1 MVSCQRYRPN
11 PSGSGGTFRMSNED
25 VVLAQTIHCY
35 RGNIPREDD
44 CVLNLVTL
52 ESMSITKDDHNENGV
67 IDRIF

>member
-1 MVSCQRYRPN
+1 
-11 PSGSGGTFRMSNED
+11 MSNED